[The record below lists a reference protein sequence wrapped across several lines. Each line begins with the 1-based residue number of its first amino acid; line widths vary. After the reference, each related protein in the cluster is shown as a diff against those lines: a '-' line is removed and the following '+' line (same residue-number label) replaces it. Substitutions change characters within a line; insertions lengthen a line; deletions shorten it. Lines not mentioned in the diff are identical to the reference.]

1 MARECTTALQKSLAW
16 CDGMPQYPGI
26 RRRAYYCNKNLIAKW
41 PTLPRDVMGRPTSA
55 KYIGSFEL
63 VEGAKFQYVDINPD
77 KSQLTS
83 EPQGEAPSQT
93 QLNKLVLMHNG
104 VDEEATGAA
113 GYVNNSDNVYIV
125 EDMAGNFRIVG
136 NDKWP
141 TKSTVNQDNGQ
152 GTSPAGTTI
161 NVEVTDELAAPFYE
175 GVVETEDG
183 DVYSSKVTADA
194 ATTPTVTPTSVTLAV
209 NATKQLTMTPAT
221 GWTFESSAEGKAT
234 VSDAGLITGVE
245 AGSATITCTH
255 GTGADAVEI
264 EVAVT
269 VTAG

>member
-1 MARECTTALQKSLAW
+1 
-16 CDGMPQYPGI
+16 MPQYPGI
-26 RRRAYYCNKNLIAKW
+26 RRRAYFCNKNLIAKW
-41 PTLPRDVMGRPTSA
+41 PTLTRDAFGRPTSSV
-55 KYIGSFEL
+55 YSGDFEL
-63 VEGAKFQYVDINPD
+63 VENATFQYVDINPD

-83 EPQGEAPSQT
+83 EPQGEKPSQT

-104 VDEEATGAA
+104 VDEEATAAA
-113 GYVNNSDNVYIV
+113 GFLNNSDNVFIV
-125 EDMAGNFRIVG
+125 EDMAGNFRVVG

-141 TKSTVNQDNGQ
+141 TLTTVNQDNGQ
-152 GTSPAGTTI
+152 GTTPAGTTI
-161 NVEVTDELAAPFYE
+161 NVEATDELAAPFYV
-175 GVVETEDG
+175 GKVVTDDG
-183 DVYSSKVTADA
+183 DVYSAKVAADA
-194 ATTPTVTPTSVTLAV
+194 AATPTVTPTSVSLAV

-234 VSDAGLITGVE
+234 VSDAGLITGVQ

>member
-1 MARECTTALQKSLAW
+1 MARECVSALQKSLDW

-26 RRRAYYCNKNLIAKW
+26 RRRIYFVNKNLIAKY
-41 PTLPRDVMGRPTSA
+41 PVLTRDSFGRPTSSV
-55 KYIGSFEL
+55 YIGDFEL
-63 VEGAKFQYVDINPD
+63 VEGATFKYIDIFPN

-83 EPQGEAPSQT
+83 EPQGEKPSQT
-93 QLNKLVLMHNG
+93 QLNKLVLMHPG
-104 VDEEATGAA
+104 VDEQATEAA
-113 GYVNNSDNVYIV
+113 GYLNNSDNLYIV
-125 EDMAGNFRIVG
+125 EDMAGNFRVVG

-141 TKSTVNQDNGQ
+141 TLTTVNQDNGQ
-152 GTSPAGTTI
+152 GTTPAGTTI
-161 NVEVTDELAAPFYE
+161 NVEVTDELAAPFYV
-175 GVVETEDG
+175 GKVVTDDG